1 MTRPIAA
8 VSSFTHLNVPRRMA
22 CRVMMPKKWTAAAG
36 RGGAASYRPLAAT
49 ERC

>member
-1 MTRPIAA
+1 MNRPIAA

-22 CRVMMPKKWTAAAG
+22 CRVMTPKKRTAAAG
-36 RGGAASYRPLAAT
+36 RGRAASYRLLAAI